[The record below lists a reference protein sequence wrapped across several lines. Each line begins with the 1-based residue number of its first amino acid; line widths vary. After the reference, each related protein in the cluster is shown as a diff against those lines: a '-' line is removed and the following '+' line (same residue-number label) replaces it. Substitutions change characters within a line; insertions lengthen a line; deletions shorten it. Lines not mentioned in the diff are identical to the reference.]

1 MKNLLLFLSLLLFS
15 CSDNVFN
22 PTQEPEQGSL
32 NRNTTPSNSASVIT
46 LQSIF
51 DASTS
56 RGEYDKYLVLEKG
69 VTYIGGLGVYE
80 GNVFIEGNGSII
92 NLQNG
97 TGIWVYGDD
106 IVPANVDMEYLTVM
120 NGEWYG
126 VFYGGTSTGNI
137 TNCNFINNGYGI
149 QLYDYAEL
157 NIKNSNFINNTIY
170 GLVVVNTTPSC
181 NISYSNAWGNGEGDW
196 AENTPG

>member
-15 CSDNVFN
+15 CSDNIFN
-22 PTQEPEQGSL
+22 PTQESEQGSL
-32 NRNTTPSNSASVIT
+32 NRTTTPNNSVSVVT

-92 NLQNG
+92 NPKQE
-97 TGIWVYGDD
+97 T
-106 IVPANVDMEYLTVM
+106 E
-120 NGEWYG
+120 
-126 VFYGGTSTGNI
+126 
-137 TNCNFINNGYGI
+137 
-149 QLYDYAEL
+149 QLR
-157 NIKNSNFINNTIY
+157 
-170 GLVVVNTTPSC
+170 
-181 NISYSNAWGNGEGDW
+181 
-196 AENTPG
+196 